1 MWPSAV
7 SVNRWSS
14 EIQATARSKCPAVVA
29 QSRHAFVGGTKW
41 SPWRRRTDIF
51 FIFFLK
57 QQKRHQKC
65 RFVGSTQLW
74 WFPSFVKAS
83 VLCPLPNQ
91 RERLKHTFVGSKPA
105 EDQCQQNYLSFFSFF
120 FYHSKRSELRTRKER
135 VSQSSDHYQ
144 AMWDAQLLFVC
155 SCCCCVCV
163 CVCVCEGASCT
174 FSLWGW
180 NNKFI
185 RKSSVIS
192 TEAVGNSS
200 GILNATLGNTFHKS
214 EFYYYL

>member
-51 FIFFLK
+51 FFFFLK

-120 FYHSKRSELRTRKER
+120 FLKVQPVAHQFFQCSLSVLMITWLTKALSRPLKENHQART
-135 VSQSSDHYQ
+135 SSFHASHLQ
-144 AMWDAQLLFVC
+144 MIDA
-155 SCCCCVCV
+155 
-163 CVCVCEGASCT
+163 
-174 FSLWGW
+174 SLG
-180 NNKFI
+180 FP
-185 RKSSVIS
+185 
-192 TEAVGNSS
+192 
-200 GILNATLGNTFHKS
+200 FH
-214 EFYYYL
+214 FL